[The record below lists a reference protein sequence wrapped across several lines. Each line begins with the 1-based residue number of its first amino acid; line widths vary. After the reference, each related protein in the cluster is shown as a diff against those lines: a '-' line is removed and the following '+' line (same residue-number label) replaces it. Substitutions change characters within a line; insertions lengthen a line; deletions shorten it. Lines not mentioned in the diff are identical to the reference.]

1 MPAMLVKSSCAP
13 RREGATLT
21 TCSLINNQVIQVNGH
36 GGRREGAGRKPGAFN
51 RIAADIRALAEP
63 FGAAAVAE
71 LARLAGL
78 TKAPGALNEATR
90 VAALRELLDRGY
102 GRATTILAGDSEAP
116 PAVIR
121 FEWASAAPP
130 AADVAATVIDA
141 VTDDTHSSAPLTL
154 AWQSDC

>member
-1 MPAMLVKSSCAP
+1 M
-13 RREGATLT
+13 
-21 TCSLINNQVIQVNGH
+21 NGH
-36 GGRREGAGRKPGAFN
+36 GGRREGAGRKPRAFN
-51 RIAADIRALAEP
+51 KVTADIRQLAQP
-63 FGAAAVAE
+63 YGAPAVAE

-121 FEWASAAPP
+121 FEWASAAPSA
-130 AADVAATVIDA
+130 AADAAATAAATIDA
-141 VTDDTHSSAPLTL
+141 EARPLSL
-154 AWQSDC
+154 IWENNC